1 MILRG
6 VVHKQHPLAG
16 PSLLGKDM
24 GGALAALFNLGIGG
38 QHAPHVNSRCDCKC
52 SNSSS
57 SSEEEAKQRE
67 TTTWLQRH
75 RPGPEEPRTARPA
88 ASKHHKGT
96 QTEWHDHKR

>member
-1 MILRG
+1 M
-6 VVHKQHPLAG
+6 A
-16 PSLLGKDM
+16 
-24 GGALAALFNLGIGG
+24 GALAALFNLGIGG

-75 RPGPEEPRTARPA
+75 RPDPEEPRIAHAPPT
-88 ASKHHKGT
+88 KHHKGA
-96 QTEWHDHKR
+96 QTEGHYRKHH